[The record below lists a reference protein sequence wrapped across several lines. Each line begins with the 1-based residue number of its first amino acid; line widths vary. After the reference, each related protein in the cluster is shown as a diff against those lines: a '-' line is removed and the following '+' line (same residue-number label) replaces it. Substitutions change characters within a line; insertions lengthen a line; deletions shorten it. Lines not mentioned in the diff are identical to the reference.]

1 MAGAAASSIFRV
13 ATAYEAAKETQTVEP
28 EKAEGVRALGRA
40 RFYDALAG
48 RYGLPGS
55 AFSDPIAARDRPAAE
70 TQAGARYDLHAMTV
84 GEVLDLAEELRGGG
98 ALDAEA
104 ADLLGY
110 RLDALP
116 FAADSVFSASPV
128 ADFARS
134 LQRDGSPRGRTTD
147 LIAQQQEQLR
157 YLTENGADP
166 RAIRGAQRV
175 LGQLQLLDAEQALYA
190 QIDSN
195 RRDFRDGGAGSGGG
209 FGGLGPFGA
218 LTDTLSFPADA
229 LTLFATR

>member
-1 MAGAAASSIFRV
+1 MATAAASSIYRV
-13 ATAYEAAKETQTVEP
+13 ATAYEAAKETRTIEP

-55 AFSDPIAARDRPAAE
+55 AFSEPMRGLDRPVAE
-70 TQAGARYDLHAMTV
+70 TEAGRRYDLHAMSV
-84 GEVLDLAEELRGGG
+84 GEVLGLADELRGRGS
-98 ALDAEA
+98 LDTEA

-110 RLDALP
+110 RLEALP
-116 FAADSVFSASPV
+116 FAADGVFSRSPV

-134 LQRDGSPRGRTTD
+134 LQRETAPRGRTLD
-147 LIAQQQEQLR
+147 LIAQQQDQLR

-175 LGQLQLLDAEQALYA
+175 LAQLQLLDTEQALYA
-190 QIDSN
+190 QIDSG
-195 RRDFRDGGAGSGGG
+195 RRDARDARDGGGGA
-209 FGGLGPFGA
+209 LGPFSA
-218 LTDTLSFPADA
+218 ITDTLSFPADA